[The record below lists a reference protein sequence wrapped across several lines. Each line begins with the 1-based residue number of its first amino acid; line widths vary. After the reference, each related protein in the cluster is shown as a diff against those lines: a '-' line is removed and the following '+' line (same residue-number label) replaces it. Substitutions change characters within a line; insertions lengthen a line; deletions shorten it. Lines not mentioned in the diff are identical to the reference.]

1 MPIMQPSIKDLRRS
15 GYKVRVYHERVYK
28 NFGKFNEISTLSP
41 KGGKTTI
48 EITNPSKQHTVIS
61 EAVCSNEDN
70 FNHKLGNTIAVGRAL
85 QKLKI
90 LENIVVL

>member
-1 MPIMQPSIKDLRRS
+1 MQPSIKDLRRA
-15 GYKVRVYHERVYK
+15 GYKVRVYHAR
-28 NFGKFNEISTLSP
+28 NFYNAVKMDKGTAKFLSP

-48 EITNPSKQHTVIS
+48 EITTPNKQHTVIT

-85 QKLKI
+85 QKLKV
-90 LENIVVL
+90 LENVVIL